1 MEKLVLHGC
10 QLSSANPA
18 ILASAAATVRTV
30 HLDQAR
36 LDPKQ
41 VAELLRKSSTS
52 KSLNYLTLDGV
63 AVPEELLGAEEV
75 LNLTRRKF
83 NIYIEGGRKA
93 TLTSVI
99 Q

>member
-10 QLSSANPA
+10 QLTSANPA

-30 HLDQAR
+30 HLDHAR
-36 LDPKQ
+36 LQPKQ

-63 AVPEELLGAEEV
+63 AVPEELLGAEAI
-75 LNLTRRKF
+75 RS
-83 NIYIEGGRKA
+83 A
-93 TLTSVI
+93 TLSASEELLLVGTGRNA
-99 Q
+99 